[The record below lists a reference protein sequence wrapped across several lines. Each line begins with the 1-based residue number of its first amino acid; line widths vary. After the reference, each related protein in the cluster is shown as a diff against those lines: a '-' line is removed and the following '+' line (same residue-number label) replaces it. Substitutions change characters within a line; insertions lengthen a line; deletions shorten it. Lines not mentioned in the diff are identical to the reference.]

1 MRHGYATDLTDEQW
15 ALVEPFMPPRIPA
28 GAPRKVNLR
37 SVVNSILYFDKTG
50 CQWRMLPNDLGTPWQ
65 TVYAYFERWQRD
77 GRWQRIGQAL
87 VQKVRL
93 HEGRPEPTP
102 SAACIDSQTVKGTD
116 HTENQGYDGGKHIK
130 GRKKHIVTDT
140 LGLLLAVV
148 VTAANVDD
156 GAAASSVIDR
166 LDPDSYP
173 RLQTVFADKKYH
185 NHDFNKWLAQHRPG
199 WQIEIQMKPPDTK
212 GFQPLRKRWVVE
224 RSFAWLQK
232 YRRNSKDYE
241 RTPKST
247 EAIVWISNIHLML
260 KRLTKKAKVAG

>member
-1 MRHGYATDLTDEQW
+1 MRTGYPTDLTDEQW
-15 ALVEPFMPPRIPA
+15 ALVEPFMPPRIRA
-28 GAPRKVNLR
+28 GAPRTVNFR
-37 SVVNSILYFDKTG
+37 SVVNSILYLNKTG
-50 CQWRMLPNDLGTPWQ
+50 CQWRMLPNDLGTPWP
-65 TVYAYFERWQRD
+65 TVYKYFERWQRD
-77 GRWQRIGQAL
+77 GRWQQIGAAL

-93 HEGRPEPTP
+93 QEGRPEPTP

-116 HTENQGYDGGKHIK
+116 HTQNQGYDGGKRIK

-140 LGLLLAVV
+140 LGLLLAVM
-148 VTAANVDD
+148 VTAGNVDD
-156 GAAASSVIDR
+156 GVAASGVLGR
-166 LDPDSYP
+166 LDPQLYP

-185 NHDFNKWLAQHRPG
+185 NHEFNRWLREHRPG
-199 WQIEIQMKPPDTK
+199 WRIEIQMKPPDAV

-241 RTPKST
+241 RKVEST

-260 KRLTKKAKVAG
+260 KRLTKKAKAA